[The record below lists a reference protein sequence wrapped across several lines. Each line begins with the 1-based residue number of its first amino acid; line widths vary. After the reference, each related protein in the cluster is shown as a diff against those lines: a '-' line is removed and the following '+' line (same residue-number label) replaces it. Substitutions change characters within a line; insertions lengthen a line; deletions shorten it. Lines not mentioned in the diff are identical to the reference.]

1 MTYARDLAKLT
12 PLPIDP
18 AKQYAWRPGVG
29 WQEIPPAP
37 EPAPQYASVVTKT
50 ATAETSL
57 LSDAGQYL
65 CFTNASASTYTVAP
79 QTSVAWPDNTEI
91 TIRRDADGPLTLI
104 GAAGVTLRPPSGGT
118 LVLEYDMTV
127 SLKRVTSTLWHV
139 IGQTVAA

>member
-1 MTYARDLAKLT
+1 MTYARDLARLV
-12 PLPIDP
+12 PLPTDP
-18 AKQYAWRPGVG
+18 SKRYAWQPDTG
-29 WQEIPPAP
+29 WSEVIDAAP
-37 EPAPQYASVVTKT
+37 VSAVVAKT
-50 ATAETSL
+50 ATAQTSL

-65 CFTNASASTYTVAP
+65 WFTNASASTYTVAP
-79 QTSVAWPDNTEI
+79 QASVAWPDNTEI

-139 IGQTVAA
+139 IGQTVPA